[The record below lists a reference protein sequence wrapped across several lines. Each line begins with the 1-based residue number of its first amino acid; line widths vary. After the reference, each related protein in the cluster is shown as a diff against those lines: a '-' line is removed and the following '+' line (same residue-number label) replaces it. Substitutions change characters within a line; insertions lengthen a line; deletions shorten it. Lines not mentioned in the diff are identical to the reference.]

1 MSGALFESWL
11 PSLSMLLLCLQN
23 NQVISTE
30 NKSWLQNVNLIFD
43 TNGLFLH
50 FWNSRSVAKS
60 YKRAAA
66 TALKSTNTYIVLS
79 RYFIVPLFSRL
90 FADDNFGVR
99 KTSSSSSSS
108 SYSSSTL
115 CYSSKQSFS
124 PSLWKKN
131 WLRACYCYR
140 YRAKQGR
147 RKVWKSKGGG
157 KVAFQGLLKEKFLLW
172 FLQKYWEGGDW
183 PSAFSVPTALQS
195 QTPVPIVHAP
205 ALCLTCSRQAGTRSS
220 VKSS

>member
-1 MSGALFESWL
+1 
-11 PSLSMLLLCLQN
+11 MLILCLQKTIKSF
-23 NQVISTE
+23 QQKT
-30 NKSWLQNVNLIFD
+30 KSWWQNVNLIFD

-66 TALKSTNTYIVLS
+66 RALKSTNTYIVLS

-99 KTSSSSSSS
+99 KTSSSSSS

-147 RKVWKSKGGG
+147 RKVCKSKGGG
-157 KVAFQGLLKEKFLLW
+157 IVAFQDLLK
-172 FLQKYWEGGDW
+172 
-183 PSAFSVPTALQS
+183 
-195 QTPVPIVHAP
+195 
-205 ALCLTCSRQAGTRSS
+205 
-220 VKSS
+220 

>member
-1 MSGALFESWL
+1 MALFESWL
-11 PSLSMLLLCLQN
+11 SSISLFCAWKTIKSFQ
-23 NQVISTE
+23 QKT
-30 NKSWLQNVNLIFD
+30 KSWLQNVNLIFD

-66 TALKSTNTYIVLS
+66 RALKSTNTYIVLS

-108 SYSSSTL
+108 STL

-140 YRAKQGR
+140 YRAKQSR
-147 RKVWKSKGGG
+147 RKVYKFKGGG
-157 KVAFQGLLKEKFLLW
+157 E
-172 FLQKYWEGGDW
+172 
-183 PSAFSVPTALQS
+183 
-195 QTPVPIVHAP
+195 
-205 ALCLTCSRQAGTRSS
+205 
-220 VKSS
+220 

>member
-1 MSGALFESWL
+1 M
-11 PSLSMLLLCLQN
+11 
-23 NQVISTE
+23 
-30 NKSWLQNVNLIFD
+30 NLIFD

-66 TALKSTNTYIVLS
+66 RALKSTNTYIVLS

-99 KTSSSSSSS
+99 KTSSSSS
-108 SYSSSTL
+108 SSSTL

-147 RKVWKSKGGG
+147 RKVWKSNGGG
-157 KVAFQGLLKEKFLLW
+157 KVAFQVWKVFAFIPTKILGGGQLAPCGLGFD
-172 FLQKYWEGGDW
+172 G
-183 PSAFSVPTALQS
+183 
-195 QTPVPIVHAP
+195 P
-205 ALCLTCSRQAGTRSS
+205 AKPNACSDRACSRSLLNL
-220 VKSS
+220 